1 MKLLTDIP
9 PRSNGVVM
17 LQGEQ
22 AYEFKYDPEHG
33 ALSCEVDDEQDLA
46 LALRSEN
53 FYPANQEDEA
63 RAMEIA
69 GAPVGHIDADSDPDD
84 LDDDMNAPP
93 IEGKPAATKKA
104 PAKKAASK

>member
-9 PRSNGVVM
+9 PRADGVVM
-17 LQGEQ
+17 LQGKQ

-63 RAMEIA
+63 RALDVV
-69 GAPVGHIDADSDPDD
+69 GAATADDDSEPDD
-84 LDDDMNAPP
+84 LVSHPDAEP
-93 IEGKPAATKKA
+93 IEGKPKRKYTKRAAA
-104 PAKKAASK
+104 E

>member
-9 PRSNGVVM
+9 PRADGVVM
-17 LQGEQ
+17 LQGKQ

-53 FYPANQEDEA
+53 FYPAN
-63 RAMEIA
+63 
-69 GAPVGHIDADSDPDD
+69 DADEVRALDVVGAATADDDSEPDD
-84 LDDDMNAPP
+84 LVSHPDAEP
-93 IEGKPAATKKA
+93 IEGKPKRKYTKRAAA
-104 PAKKAASK
+104 E

>member
-1 MKLLTDIP
+1 MKLLTGIP
-9 PRSNGVVM
+9 PRADGVV
-17 LQGEQ
+17 LLEGKQT
-22 AYEFKYDPEHG
+22 YEFKRDPALG
-33 ALSCEVDDEQDLA
+33 ALACDIEDEADLA

>member
-9 PRSNGVVM
+9 PRADGVVM
-17 LQGEQ
+17 LQGKQ

-33 ALSCEVDDEQDLA
+33 ALSCEVDNEQDLA

-63 RAMEIA
+63 RALDVV
-69 GAPVGHIDADSDPDD
+69 GAATADDDSEPDD
-84 LDDDMNAPP
+84 LVSHPDAEP
-93 IEGKPAATKKA
+93 IEGKPKRKYTKRAAA
-104 PAKKAASK
+104 E

>member
-9 PRSNGVVM
+9 PRADGVVM
-17 LQGEQ
+17 LQGKQ

-63 RAMEIA
+63 HAMEIA
-69 GAPVGHIDADSDPDD
+69 GAPVGPIDDDSDPDD
-84 LDDDMNAPP
+84 LDGDMNAQPV
-93 IEGKPAATKKA
+93 EGKPAAAKKA
-104 PAKKAASK
+104 PAKKVARK

>member
-9 PRSNGVVM
+9 PRADGVVM
-17 LQGEQ
+17 LQGKQ

-46 LALRSEN
+46 MALRSEN

-69 GAPVGHIDADSDPDD
+69 GAPVGHIDSDSDPDD